1 MLLFAVSEV
10 PGRDTTCGPAQTVGR
25 RSLGVAGGEAV
36 PTVES
41 NLFEPERPSGRRL
54 RLFGPGAAAPLNDLQ
69 APTLGSRGAC
79 KGPPERGLTTLC
91 CAARTPFG
99 HPPPEPSSG
108 FRGAGR
114 GARRG
119 VFGSTCSPALALRAI
134 SSADIRPGPTRSQR
148 ARFALSRST
157 RSWVLAEEGR
167 SLVPLARDPWSDQHA
182 PRDPSV
188 WVRLRRHT
196 RGPPCLRFAQT
207 ALRRNHL
214 VILLGP
220 QQAVG
225 RFG

>member
-10 PGRDTTCGPAQTVGR
+10 PGRDMTCWPAQTVGPKVAR
-25 RSLGVAGGEAV
+25 GGGWRSGPYRREQPVRTRTTFGPALAPVRAGCRSLRDH
-36 PTVES
+36 PH
-41 NLFEPERPSGRRL
+41 SGRAGRA
-54 RLFGPGAAAPLNDLQ
+54 RARPNGVYRP
-69 APTLGSRGAC
+69 
-79 KGPPERGLTTLC
+79 
-91 CAARTPFG
+91 CAAHT
-99 HPPPEPSSG
+99 
-108 FRGAGR
+108 GR

-134 SSADIRPGPTRSQR
+134 SSADIRPGPTRLQR

-196 RGPPCLRFAQT
+196 HGPPCLRFAQT

-225 RFG
+225 ASCLSIK